1 MELAATKTAEAMG
14 EYLSF
19 DQDKID
25 EVKVYGIYDPADYN
39 FNLNMWSSTK
49 ADDLKASLNLD
60 SLEIIEEALMEPS
73 LKNAK
78 GGFQFLRLGYFC
90 VDPQKS
96 SSGSQ
101 VFNRIVTL
109 RDSWA
114 KISKK

>member
-1 MELAATKTAEAMG
+1 
-14 EYLSF
+14 
-19 DQDKID
+19 
-25 EVKVYGIYDPADYN
+25 
-39 FNLNMWSSTK
+39 
-49 ADDLKASLNLD
+49 
-60 SLEIIEEALMEPS
+60 MEPS